1 MQTQENEPDTRKA
14 GRTFFT
20 ADTPGKKNQKPH
32 CSAEHQYYGGH
43 LLVIFPPLCWLQESY
58 SPAQHLSPCALL
70 PRHISPL
77 KTAQEEPRQKNQR
90 ESSKKVA
97 PGWTEPTYTL
107 NNCALLSASN
117 AGWRR
122 LCSTYPSSAGHVA
135 QALGLTRKLFCS
147 YTSFAIRP
155 PWQRTR
161 APLAGGFQAG
171 ETKHFLITV
180 AEEGWIWTTKK
191 IHTKTR
197 TGVEREESHPFAVWL
212 HTEQFVA
219 VINSWKHQNSNR
231 AQAQPGH
238 YIWHHKWP
246 IWKTQ
251 PGCFPASLTSNLKKT
266 NKNKKKPWQV
276 GISWLQSI
284 LQPLNGGGREG
295 KWSFVVWFFTF
306 F

>member
-1 MQTQENEPDTRKA
+1 MEKNQKQQERGRRKLPINFRSKENPA
-14 GRTFFT
+14 QNCFSSSRRHHPVLVSAAKKLVRFRCRPKRTSLIPVKLAERFSQLT
-20 ADTPGKKNQKPH
+20 DTPGKKNQKPR

-70 PRHISPL
+70 LRHISPL

-180 AEEGWIWTTKK
+180 AEEGWI
-191 IHTKTR
+191 
-197 TGVEREESHPFAVWL
+197 
-212 HTEQFVA
+212 
-219 VINSWKHQNSNR
+219 
-231 AQAQPGH
+231 
-238 YIWHHKWP
+238 
-246 IWKTQ
+246 
-251 PGCFPASLTSNLKKT
+251 
-266 NKNKKKPWQV
+266 
-276 GISWLQSI
+276 
-284 LQPLNGGGREG
+284 
-295 KWSFVVWFFTF
+295 
-306 F
+306 